1 MKSHEDYFL
10 LIRQSVLIR
19 SKRWDNRC
27 CHSVQRYL
35 TTFLQHHSDLCPFS
49 IGNEQLFDLDMDI
62 GNIPSQPHNLCDAN
76 SVDFFVCSM
85 VRSLAF
91 CLIWWAHF
99 FMMKDKPN
107 TNTNKHRTT
116 CFGGGGG
123 DFSTFREVGFEICAL
138 YRLYGT
144 HYSYYFTVSLHNHAH
159 RPSLFLWR

>member
-1 MKSHEDYFL
+1 MKITFL
-10 LIRQSVLIR
+10 MIRQSVLIR
-19 SKRWDNRC
+19 LKRWDNRC
-27 CHSVQRYL
+27 CPSVQRYL

-49 IGNEQLFDLDMDI
+49 IGNEQLFI
-62 GNIPSQPHNLCDAN
+62 SYRHWCQCSFPHSHTIFVMPLRG
-76 SVDFFVCSM
+76 FFLCSM

-123 DFSTFREVGFEICAL
+123 DVSTFREVGFEICAL

-144 HYSYYFTVSLHNHAH
+144 HYSHYFTVSLHNHAH